1 MATTDSHRQ
10 LREQVEAAAQLNPTL
25 ELTFRA
31 MFGGYMIYTSGK
43 PFASLSEPGLSLKL
57 SESDRAKLLQEPG
70 AEMLRHEGEAPS
82 KQYVVV
88 PAHIIENPEQ
98 LAQWLERSATF
109 VASLPAKPRKKTSER

>member
-10 LREQVEAAAQLNPTL
+10 LREQVEVAAQLNPTL

-57 SESDRAKLLQEPG
+57 SESDRATLLQEPG

-88 PAHIIENPEQ
+88 PPHIIENPEQ
-98 LAQWLERSATF
+98 LAQWLERSTAF
-109 VASLPAKPRKKTSER
+109 VANLPAKQRKKAVDR